1 MGIEFLAQVGD
12 IAGAALTRL
21 LAAAMTA
28 PLR

>member
-21 LAAAMTA
+21 LVQQA
-28 PLR
+28 